1 MWEQVPRDE
10 QETIINVDYYEKKM
24 TFYTSRK
31 SVAQRLKRKV
41 GEPTSV
47 DKINGRISGV
57 TYVRGLH
64 EDDVKKFFSI
74 SSVIGSFRKLRDN
87 EEIDDEEESNEED

>member
-1 MWEQVPRDE
+1 MWFQVPRDE
-10 QETIINVDYYEKKM
+10 QETIINLDYLEKKM
-24 TFYTSRK
+24 TFYTTRK
-31 SVAQRLKRKV
+31 AVAERLKRKV

-47 DKINGRISGV
+47 DKTNGRICGV

-64 EDDVKKFFSI
+64 EDDVKQFFSI

-87 EEIDDEEESNEED
+87 EEFDDEEESDKED